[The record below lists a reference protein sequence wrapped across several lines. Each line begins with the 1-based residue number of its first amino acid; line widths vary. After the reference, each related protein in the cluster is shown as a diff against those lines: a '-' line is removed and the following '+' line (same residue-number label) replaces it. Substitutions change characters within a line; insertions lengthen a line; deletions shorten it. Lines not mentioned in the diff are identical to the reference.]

1 MRDTE
6 LCKRLLVLQEP
17 WGISRVRVDVQSQEL
32 HVYLT
37 TGKPWFGRS
46 PFEQHKWRWR
56 HINVGTYKTYIHA
69 TLLDEGGN
77 ANELQPFL
85 GSVGQDYTHGLARQV
100 IECLQAGLGYRQICE
115 LLGIDVYLAWQ
126 IRHGISEGQFPD
138 VGGKL
143 ASQMSDEEDTEPT
156 RQAIPATGDP
166 VWFNL
171 LESEQP
177 FHANMLGLKLLL
189 ARTRQ
194 EFSRLTSEDAK
205 IIRVNAV
212 RRFFIR
218 HEKQLGDEIAQL
230 DKFRHQSEA
239 ASYE

>member
-6 LCKRLLVLQEP
+6 LCKKLLVLQEP
-17 WGISRVRVDVQSQEL
+17 WSISRVRVDVQSQEL
-32 HVYLT
+32 HAYLT

-56 HINVGTYKTYIHA
+56 HVNVGAYKTYIHA
-69 TLLDEGGN
+69 TLPDEGGI
-77 ANELQPFL
+77 ANEPLPFL
-85 GSVGQDYTHGLARQV
+85 GRVGKDYTHGLARRV
-100 IECLQAGLGYRQICE
+100 IDCLQAGLGYRQVCE

-126 IRHGISEGQFPD
+126 IRHGISEGQFPGAD
-138 VGGKL
+138 DKL
-143 ASQMSDEEDTEPT
+143 AARMSAEEGTELA
-156 RQAIPATGDP
+156 QQSIPATGDP

-194 EFSRLTSEDAK
+194 EFSGLTSEDAK
-205 IIRVNAV
+205 IIRVNAI

-218 HEKQLGDEIAQL
+218 HEKQLSDEIAQL
-230 DKFRHQSEA
+230 DKFRDQPEA